1 MELHEIIEA
10 RKEALHAAV
19 STATGPADLVRVLER
34 IWDELTFRYLE
45 ECEEDA
51 LREEAAKLLRAAK
64 STAALSDVTG
74 APKLWEM
81 NTSGH
86 KKASAKRIS
95 TPALIVFLAG
105 LLCAAVAAVLPI
117 VRNEAFLTD
126 RFTQIEMGLAALALL
141 LVLFGS
147 LFLRQLSAPPE
158 KEHKIEITV
167 DPDRVM
173 RALRASALVLDE
185 QLKET
190 RDALSK
196 EAAKERAAG
205 ALTPEEL
212 DLFSDLLAAKES
224 GDGEYA
230 LEQLQDAAYF
240 LHKKGV
246 EAVSYDKEHAAF
258 FDVLPGEESRTLRPA
273 LLGDDGELLKKGV
286 AQGGI

>member
-1 MELHEIIEA
+1 MKIAIGSDKSGFA
-10 RKEALHAAV
+10 VKEAVKAWLRGA
-19 STATGPADLVRVLER
+19 GFDFDDL
-34 IWDELTFRYLE
+34 
-45 ECEEDA
+45 
-51 LREEAAKLLRAAK
+51 
-64 STAALSDVTG
+64 G
-74 APKLWEM
+74 
-81 NTSGH
+81 
-86 KKASAKRIS
+86 
-95 TPALIVFLAG
+95 
-105 LLCAAVAAVLPI
+105 
-117 VRNEAFLTD
+117 
-126 RFTQIEMGLAALALL
+126 
-141 LVLFGS
+141 
-147 LFLRQLSAPPE
+147 
-158 KEHKIEITV
+158 TV

-273 LLGDDGELLKKGV
+273 LLGDNGELLKKGV